1 MDTDKRKKAKHRDIR
16 RAFYTKTIRGIRYIF
31 YLVLFLFI
39 VFFLF
44 IFRDISYAVHTDF
57 LEKWENYFPLN
68 ILLLSLCLLCAS
80 AFFSATETAFFAI
93 RGTQLKAM
101 QKSQYFRDRLVAR
114 LMVSPPDLLTSILM
128 GNAIVNIGLSIAFG
142 SRLEEYIIKFLL
154 PESIASPFI
163 SYLIAGLVSTFI
175 LIFGG
180 EVTPKLLAS
189 RYVESYARSVVFL
202 IYIIHALFSPI
213 RKLLLASIG
222 FTFRITRF
230 SSIPPSPWVT
240 DDELKLL
247 VREEGLSDVIA
258 EDERKMIRGI
268 LEFRDEPVK
277 RILVPRTEIVAIPDD
292 ATVEEAWEIFC
303 EHEYSRMPIYHENLD
318 RIVGILYAKDLLDYI
333 EKKLWKQP
341 VKPIGRK
348 AHFIP
353 ETMAISES
361 IKTAQKLNTHL
372 AIVVDEYGGTAG
384 LVTLHDALRAIIGE
398 ISDDEGEEEILYTKV
413 GEDEYLLDGKMP
425 IPKLEELL
433 HVSLDD
439 PEHTT
444 VAGYLLKHHE
454 NLLKQGDVVT
464 VGLLQFTVEQMEE
477 KRIAR
482 VRLKVIKEEEDIMIS
497 DDEKGEE
504 Q

>member
-1 MDTDKRKKAKHRDIR
+1 MDIDRKNYKKK
-16 RAFYTKTIRGIRYIF
+16 KTNKVFRIEGICRF
-31 YLVLFLFI
+31 KYLLYLLLFSLTL
-39 VFFLF
+39 FFLF
-44 IFRDISYAVHTDF
+44 LYQNVSYAVQVN
-57 LEKWENYFPLN
+57 LQEKLADYFPLH
-68 ILLLSLCLLCAS
+68 ILILALCLLCAS
-80 AFFSATETAFFAI
+80 AFFSATEMAFFAI
-93 RGTQLKAM
+93 RGTQLKSM
-101 QKSQYFRDRLVAR
+101 QKSSYFRDKLIAR
-114 LMVSPPDLLTSILM
+114 LMESPSDLLTSILM

-142 SRLEEYIIKFLL
+142 SRLEEYIITQLL
-154 PESIASPFI
+154 PTSIASPLI
-163 SYLIAGLVSTFI
+163 SYTLACLASTFI

-189 RYVESYARSVVFL
+189 RYVESYARSVVIL
-202 IYIIHALFSPI
+202 VYIIHTLFTPI
-213 RKLLLASIG
+213 RQLLLSSIG

-240 DDELKLL
+240 DDELKIL
-247 VREEGLSDVIA
+247 VQEEGLSDVIA

-318 RIVGILYAKDLLDYI
+318 HIVGILYAKDLLDYV
-333 EKKLWKQP
+333 ERKLWKQP
-341 VKPIGRK
+341 IKPIGRK

-353 ETMAISES
+353 DTMAISES

-384 LVTLHDALRAIIGE
+384 LVTLHDALSAVVGE
-398 ISDDEGEEEILYTKV
+398 ISDDESEEEILYTKIS
-413 GEDEYLLDGKMP
+413 EDEYLLDGKMP
-425 IPKLEELL
+425 ISDLEELI

-444 VAGYLLKHHE
+444 IAGYLLKQNE
-454 NLLKQGDVVT
+454 NLMKQGDILL
-464 VGLLQFTVEQMEE
+464 VGSLQFTVEKMDG

-482 VRLKVIKEEEDIMIS
+482 VRLKMEKPQETSVEEENGG
-497 DDEKGEE
+497 GEGK
-504 Q
+504 

>member
-1 MDTDKRKKAKHRDIR
+1 MDIDRKNNKKK
-16 RAFYTKTIRGIRYIF
+16 KTNKVFRIEGVYRFRYF
-31 YLVLFLFI
+31 LYLLMSGSVF
-39 VFFLF
+39 FFLF
-44 IFRDISYAVHTDF
+44 PYQNITYAVQVN
-57 LEKWENYFPLN
+57 LQEKLADYFPFH
-68 ILLLSLCLLCAS
+68 ILVLAFCLLCAS
-80 AFFSATETAFFAI
+80 AFFSATEMAFFAI
-93 RGTQLKAM
+93 RGTQLKSM
-101 QKSQYFRDRLVAR
+101 QNSSYFRDKLIAR

-142 SRLEEYIIKFLL
+142 SRLEKYIITQLL
-154 PESIASPFI
+154 PTSIASPLI
-163 SYLIAGLVSTFI
+163 SYTLACLLSTFL

-202 IYIIHALFSPI
+202 VYVIHTLFTPI
-213 RKLLLASIG
+213 RKLLLSSIG
-222 FTFRITRF
+222 ITFRITRF

-247 VREEGLSDVIA
+247 VQEEGLSDVIA

-277 RILVPRTEIVAIPDD
+277 RILVPRTEIIAIPDD
-292 ATVEEAWEIFC
+292 ATVAEAWEIFC
-303 EHEYSRMPIYHENLD
+303 EHEYSRMPIYQENLD
-318 RIVGILYAKDLLDYI
+318 HIVGILYAKDLLDYV

-341 VKPIGRK
+341 VRPIGRK

-353 ETMAISES
+353 DTMAISES

-384 LVTLHDALRAIIGE
+384 LVTLHDALSAVVGE
-398 ISDDEGEEEILYTKV
+398 ISDDESEEEILYSKIS
-413 GEDEYLLDGKMP
+413 EDEYILNGKMP
-425 IPKLEELL
+425 ISELEEII

-444 VAGYLLKHHE
+444 IAGYLLKQNE
-454 NLLKQGDVVT
+454 NLMNQGDT
-464 VGLLQFTVEQMEE
+464 LLVGPLQFTVEKMDG

-482 VRLKVIKEEEDIMIS
+482 VRLKIEKAGEISAEDENGGGEEE
-497 DDEKGEE
+497 
-504 Q
+504 